1 MICTFCGSENR
12 AENRFCGMCGV
23 RLERRTAERR
33 ANQMGSL
40 KCPSCSHVNDPGYR
54 FCSMCGSRIERR
66 VQDRR
71 GADDQSRATAL
82 ANAQL
87 PPPEASRLK
96 TALPSGPEIPPAP
109 EAPASVPSRS
119 RTQSGTIYMNPE
131 KITST
136 TSIGGPSF
144 LGLNS
149 EPLSE
154 GEYLLEDDSSSR
166 GGLRTLVLLA
176 ILAAILGLIFVQWRS
191 SYRANPRPQPAKPAP
206 SDYQPQG
213 DNHSPAKPP
222 SPSTAQNPPP
232 AAAAKNPDT
241 TAPQQNAAKT
251 QTDRTAEIDSDAT
264 KEN

>member
-1 MICTFCGSENR
+1 MADLLLFLSAPTALAPMEISIPAKPGANRLPAGLSAQGPAAVCLRSLGPMICTFCGSENR

-23 RLERRTAERR
+23 RLERRTVERR
-33 ANQMGSL
+33 ANPMGSL
-40 KCPSCSHVNDPGYR
+40 KCSSCSHVNDPGYR

-96 TALPSGPEIPPAP
+96 TALPSGSEIPPAP

-213 DNHSPAKPP
+213 GNRP
-222 SPSTAQNPPP
+222 
-232 AAAAKNPDT
+232 
-241 TAPQQNAAKT
+241 
-251 QTDRTAEIDSDAT
+251 
-264 KEN
+264 